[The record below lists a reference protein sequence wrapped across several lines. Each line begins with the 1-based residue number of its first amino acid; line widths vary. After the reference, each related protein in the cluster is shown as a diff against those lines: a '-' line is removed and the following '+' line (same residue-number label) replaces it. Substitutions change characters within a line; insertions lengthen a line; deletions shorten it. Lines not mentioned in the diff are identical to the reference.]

1 MTEHETD
8 SIGQFRPKDSI
19 LLRRTEQGEDGEPV
33 VTEEHL
39 ARIPQWRQRFE
50 RSPLLPEGMV
60 LDTSTITAR
69 EKGSH
74 VIVGAEELGDKAHIV
89 ALEENGVGAIPLQEG
104 VELVVDASTLVAS
117 VRRRAG
123 VGARHTPSSTSLPQ
137 GGRRRGW

>member
-1 MTEHETD
+1 MTERETD
-8 SIGQFRPKDSI
+8 SIGQFRPQDSV
-19 LLRRTEQGEDGEPV
+19 LLRHTQAGADGKPV
-33 VTEEHL
+33 VTEERL

-50 RSPLLPEGMV
+50 RSPLLPDGMV
-60 LDTSTITAR
+60 LDTSTITAG

-74 VIVGAEELGDKAHIV
+74 VIVVAEELGDKAHRV
-89 ALEENGVGAIPLQEG
+89 ALGEHGVGAIPLQEG

-137 GGRRRGW
+137 GQRRRGW